1 MADIAAD
8 FATAP
13 ETVAAEPAV
22 PDKAV
27 PRAPVADPR
36 PAAVPRFPTRVIRPA
51 APAREPLWRHAL
63 GEQFRALRHQRGE
76 TLAETAARAGV
87 SPQYLSE
94 VERGIKEPSSEMIA
108 AVGGALGVGL
118 VDLTL
123 AVADRVR
130 RTYPTA
136 QANAAVGRAA
146 FALAV

>member
-36 PAAVPRFPTRVIRPA
+36 PAAAPRFPTRVIRPA

-94 VERGIKEPSSEMIA
+94 VE
-108 AVGGALGVGL
+108 
-118 VDLTL
+118 
-123 AVADRVR
+123 
-130 RTYPTA
+130 
-136 QANAAVGRAA
+136 
-146 FALAV
+146 